1 MHAAQDKAHF
11 PVDQLAYVYNKANGD
26 VVEMHHVR
34 VGSDDVYAGGGV
46 EVQIFQM
53 NAFVAESSPHACVQR
68 RGAYYNLM
76 PAACITCPG
85 CRVI

>member
-34 VGSDDVYAGGGV
+34 VESDDAYAGGGV
-46 EVQIFQM
+46 ELQIFS
-53 NAFVAESSPHACVQR
+53 NECFR
-68 RGAYYNLM
+68 RGVQSTRMRAKTWGLL
-76 PAACITCPG
+76 
-85 CRVI
+85 

>member
-1 MHAAQDKAHF
+1 LQAAQDNAHF

-46 EVQIFQM
+46 DRIF
-53 NAFVAESSPHACVQR
+53 
-68 RGAYYNLM
+68 
-76 PAACITCPG
+76 CILALY
-85 CRVI
+85 

>member
-1 MHAAQDKAHF
+1 LHAAQDKAHF

-46 EVQIFQM
+46 DRIF
-53 NAFVAESSPHACVQR
+53 
-68 RGAYYNLM
+68 
-76 PAACITCPG
+76 CILALY
-85 CRVI
+85 